1 MAFKLV
7 RASINTC
14 QLPMFSLLL
23 TLTFWV
29 LDSACA
35 LPFTFIRQ
43 SITFSDIFSSLLF
56 VLDFATPFFLLATK
70 HIKLSNAIHLTHRTK
85 MRQYDLVS
93 HIFLILSIIN
103 FALAAPVL
111 VQEKRQACLDVVH
124 NPEGAII
131 VLGERGGQ
139 EMELTDFLDNWLTK
153 PKESSGS
160 APSNPD
166 HGPTNVVDGPPP
178 NPATSTEIDSNDKL
192 VTSGPPPPT
201 PGSPKGLEMVHPS
214 SWGQWSQTKLDS
226 GHEYEAVH
234 PLPGAVSSTESEHT
248 PRSMSAESQLKN
260 LQIVGDA
267 EKGKAKDLRFSGTG
281 LLSTQTSYGDRL
293 LE

>member
-1 MAFKLV
+1 
-7 RASINTC
+7 
-14 QLPMFSLLL
+14 
-23 TLTFWV
+23 
-29 LDSACA
+29 
-35 LPFTFIRQ
+35 
-43 SITFSDIFSSLLF
+43 
-56 VLDFATPFFLLATK
+56 
-70 HIKLSNAIHLTHRTK
+70 
-85 MRQYDLVS
+85 MRQYDVVS
-93 HIFLILSIIN
+93 RIFLILSTIN
-103 FALAAPVL
+103 FVIAAPVL
-111 VQEKRQACLDVVH
+111 VQDKRQACLDVVH